1 MTHRAD
7 SELRIRKCGGL
18 GEVRSFKHKLAI
30 NQTRCISEMRSP
42 VNIGSEGNTRI
53 WFLPDVYWNVTKG
66 MVQCEIDALMAE
78 VERLA
83 EARDLDALRNYPF
96 IFIGENCHRR
106 EMLRG
111 AVALT

>member
-1 MTHRAD
+1 
-7 SELRIRKCGGL
+7 
-18 GEVRSFKHKLAI
+18 
-30 NQTRCISEMRSP
+30 
-42 VNIGSEGNTRI
+42 
-53 WFLPDVYWNVTKG
+53 

-111 AVALT
+111 VVALT